1 MPASRKVLFYYER
14 AIVSLGLLIL
24 LMLAAWNWPLDWAWV
39 AAAAVIM
46 GLCEIIQVA
55 WPSGVA
61 GSASG
66 VVVLVLLWLNGLVV
80 PMWAIFLALLPSG
93 LMRRASPLRTLFNGC
108 QLALS
113 VLVAGMVFLASGG
126 VFNNPFGWES
136 LPAHILSGAAYFLVN
151 DALVIYP
158 YSLSSQISFLSAWLN
173 DIRDSGWTWAFAWAA
188 ALVAYAGYSRQGVW
202 WLVGA
207 LLLLLGQQLLL
218 VYYAEVAR
226 GRVIGNL
233 LDVASRRDLMY
244 KGHSDRV
251 MKYAVAIARQLGLPQ
266 SEIRNIRYA
275 ALLHDIG
282 LERVRAEILEKGGP
296 LTAEEKAEMARH
308 PREGERIIG
317 RLSVLMPVAQII
329 RYHHEWFNGNGY
341 PDGLAGEEIPI
352 GSRIL
357 MVANAF
363 EAMVCGRPYRQSLS
377 PEEGLRELKAYAGSQ
392 FDPRVVA
399 ALEAVLPGLCAEPG
413 SSLAVP
419 GEDLEAEILTTIKNL
434 RDYMAGARA
443 TLPRAGLQAQLPY
456 SWKDTLALGEIRYK
470 AAQILALYELGQ
482 MINSSLSLEEVLERV
497 ASTAGR
503 LVEGAAFVAI
513 YDPRRAEL
521 EVKSV
526 YHLPIDMRGHRFPIS
541 EGLVDLTAGV
551 SPSSACPPGFPGYPK
566 DRWGKAGF
574 KSFLHLPMVSKGKLI
589 GLLVVLGTE
598 PTPFR
603 EDEVDLLTIVTGQ
616 AALAIDNA
624 RLYAQT
630 EQRLREVTEMK
641 QFTDAVLEHAG
652 VAIVVMDLEGR
663 LTLANSSAR
672 TLWEVLGTEGMPLC
686 RQCGKPGANPICSL
700 LWEVID
706 AGEERY
712 RRECRFPASNGKE
725 IILEIQATPL
735 QGKGGEVT
743 GSVAILRDI
752 TGQVEM
758 DERVRQAE
766 KLAVVG
772 ELAAGAAHEIRN
784 PLTAIKGFSQLLGR
798 KCGEEGKEYLD
809 IIVGEIDRIDSI
821 VNDLLLLARPSAPEL
836 KPCSLAAVVGEVG
849 RMLGEELS
857 LRRLR
862 FTQALPADL
871 PPIRADAR
879 QMKQVFWNLITNSL
893 HATPQGGE
901 IRVEASYLDR
911 QDMVQAR
918 VTDTGVGIPVDHLN
932 RIFDP
937 FFTTKENGTGLGL
950 TITYGIIQAHG
961 GSIEVESHPGQG
973 TTFDLYLPAFG
984 AGGGP

>member
-1 MPASRKVLFYYER
+1 
-14 AIVSLGLLIL
+14 
-24 LMLAAWNWPLDWAWV
+24 
-39 AAAAVIM
+39 M
-46 GLCEIIQVA
+46 GGGGSHNYGALREVA
-55 WPSGVA
+55 WPSGVT

-66 VVVLVLLWLNGLVV
+66 VVVLVWLWLNGLVV
-80 PMWAIFLALLPSG
+80 PMWAIFLGLLPAG
-93 LMRRASPLRTLFNGC
+93 LLRRASPLRTLFNGC

-113 VLVAGMVFLASGG
+113 VLVAGMVFLAGG
-126 VFNNPFGWES
+126 GEFGSPIGWEN
-136 LPAHILSGAAYFLVN
+136 LPAPILSGAAYFLVN
-151 DALVIYP
+151 DVLVIYP
-158 YSLSSQISFLSAWLN
+158 YSLSARLSFLAAWFT

-188 ALVAYAGYSRQGVW
+188 ALVAYSGYFHRGVW
-202 WLVGA
+202 
-207 LLLLLGQQLLL
+207 LLIGSLLL
-218 VYYAEVAR
+218 VLGLQWLLHWYAEVAR
-226 GRVIGNL
+226 ERAIGNL
-233 LDVASRRDLMY
+233 LDVASRRDPMY

-251 MKYAVAIARQLGLPQ
+251 MRYAVAMARQLGLPQ
-266 SEIRNIRYA
+266 SEIRHIRYA

-282 LERVRAEILEKGGP
+282 LGKVRAEILGKVGP
-296 LTAEEKAEMARH
+296 LTAEERAEMAHH
-308 PREGERIIG
+308 PQEGERIIG
-317 RLSVLMPVAQII
+317 RLSVLMPVARII
-329 RYHHEWFNGNGY
+329 RHHHEWFNGNGY

-363 EAMVCGRPYRQSLS
+363 EAMVCGRPYRPSLS

-399 ALEAVLPGLCAEPG
+399 ALEAVLPGLYAEPG
-413 SSLAVP
+413 SSPAMQ

-434 RDYMAGARA
+434 RDYIAGVRA
-443 TLPRAGLQAQLPY
+443 TLPRAGLQAELPY

-497 ASTAGR
+497 TSTAGR
-503 LVEGAAFVAI
+503 LVDGASLIAL
-513 YDPRRAEL
+513 YDPGRGEL

-526 YHLPIDMRGHRFPIS
+526 YHLPVEMRGHTFRLS
-541 EGLVDLTAGV
+541 GRWLADLTTGS
-551 SPSSACPPGFPGYPK
+551 SPSLVFPPGYPGYRK
-566 DRWGKAGF
+566 ECPGYLKEHLGKADF
-574 KSFLHLPMVSKGKLI
+574 KSFLHLPMISKGKLI
-589 GLLVVLGTE
+589 GILVVLGTGSS
-598 PTPFR
+598 PFR

-672 TLWEVLGTEGMPLC
+672 ALWEVLGTAGMPLC
-686 RQCGKPGANPICSL
+686 RQCRQPGANPICSL
-700 LWEVID
+700 LWEVIA

-712 RRECRFPASNGKE
+712 RRECRFSTANGKE
-725 IILEIQATPL
+725 MILEIQVTPL
-735 QGKGGEVT
+735 RGKGEEVT
-743 GSVAILRDI
+743 GAVAILRDI

-849 RMLGEELS
+849 KMLGEELS

-862 FTQALPADL
+862 FTQVLPADL

-901 IRVEASYLDR
+901 IRVEASYLDG
-911 QDMVQAR
+911 QNVVQAR
-918 VTDTGVGIPVDHLN
+918 VMDTGVGIPPDHLN

-950 TITYGIIQAHG
+950 TITYGIVQAHG

-973 TTFDLYLPAFG
+973 TTFDLYLPAFE
-984 AGGGP
+984 AGEGR